1 MTRFSARQSTST
13 SIRIGCLALLSTG
26 FLACLSPI
34 GAQEDNPE
42 AELTRLKQR
51 IETLQKEIQARAD
64 RKNSELANLREEEK
78 RVSDG
83 ARLLTDIKKQLADG
97 RSRQKALLAEREKY
111 LRNLGMQRDALSAQV
126 REAYMGGRNQRLKL
140 ALNQQ
145 DPARLGRLMV
155 YYRYLSESR
164 ARRISDVTDEL
175 DRLAEVEQQLSAEAD
190 ELQKLE
196 QLRAGELTELES
208 ARNRRRGI
216 VAKLDK
222 DMTRR
227 GDEIES
233 LKEAQK
239 DLEDLIEELRKAL
252 ENLPGTSRDPFAEQ
266 RGQLVWPVTGS
277 LLNDFGQPRAGG
289 SLRWNGV
296 LIGTDRGA
304 DVRSVYHGRVAYADW
319 LPGLGLLI
327 VIEHG
332 DGYMSLYGHNETLFK
347 QLGDWVKPSEVIATT
362 GDSGGRSQAALYFEI
377 RKGARPENPHRWF
390 KGRLRSR

>member
-1 MTRFSARQSTST
+1 MTRFSAGQSTST
-13 SIRIGCLALLSTG
+13 SIRIGCLAVLSTG

-83 ARLLTDIKKQLADG
+83 ARLLADIKKQLADS

-175 DRLAEVEQQLSAEAD
+175 DRLAGVEQQLSAEAD

-208 ARNRRRGI
+208 ARNRRSGI

>member
-1 MTRFSARQSTST
+1 MTRFSERPGTCGLV
-13 SIRIGCLALLSTG
+13 RIGCLALFLTG
-26 FLACLSPI
+26 FLSCPPPSS
-34 GAQEDNPE
+34 AQNDDPQ
-42 AELTRLKQR
+42 AQLTRLKQR
-51 IETLQKEIQARAD
+51 IQTLQKEIEARAD
-64 RKNSELANLREEEK
+64 RRNDEIANLREEEK
-78 RVSDG
+78 RVSSG
-83 ARLLTDIKKQLADG
+83 ANLLADTKKRQIES
-97 RSRQKALLAEREKY
+97 RSRQKALLGEQEKY

-164 ARRISDVTDEL
+164 AQRISDVTDEL
-175 DRLAEVEQQLSAEAD
+175 DRLADVEQQLAAEAG

-196 QLRAGELTELES
+196 QLRARELKELES
-208 ARNRRRGI
+208 ARNRRRSI

-233 LKEAQK
+233 LKDDQK
-239 DLEDLIEELRKAL
+239 DLEKLITELRKAL
-252 ENLPGTSRDPFAEQ
+252 EDMPGTSRDPFADQ
-266 RGQLVWPVTGS
+266 RGQLIWPVAGS

-296 LIGTDRGA
+296 LVATGRGA
-304 DVRSVYHGRVAYADW
+304 EVKAVYHGRVAYADW

-347 QLGDWVKPSEVIATT
+347 QVGDWVQPSEVIATT
-362 GDSGGRSQAALYFEI
+362 GDSGGRSKAALYFEI
-377 RKGARPENPHRWF
+377 RKGSRPENPHRWL
-390 KGRLRSR
+390 KGRLSAR

>member
-1 MTRFSARQSTST
+1 M
-13 SIRIGCLALLSTG
+13 GCFVLLSTG
-26 FLACLSPI
+26 FLTCLSPA
-34 GAQEDNPE
+34 GAQEDNPA
-42 AELTRLKQR
+42 AELTRVKKR
-51 IETLQKEIQARAD
+51 IETLQQEIQARTD
-64 RKNSELANLREEEK
+64 RKNSEVAHLREEEK
-78 RVSDG
+78 RVSAA
-83 ARLLTDIKKQLADG
+83 ARLLADIRKRLAES
-97 RSRQKALLAEREKY
+97 RSRQKALLVDREKH
-111 LRNLGMQRDALSAQV
+111 LGNLGMQRDALSEQV

-175 DRLAEVEQQLSAEAD
+175 DRLAEIEQQLSAEAA
-190 ELQKLE
+190 ELQNLG
-196 QLRAGELTELES
+196 QLRARELDELET
-208 ARNRRRGI
+208 ARKRRRSI

-222 DMTRR
+222 DMVRR
-227 GDEIES
+227 GDEIEN

-239 DLEDLIEELRKAL
+239 DLETLIAELQRAI
-252 ENLPGTSRDPFAEQ
+252 EDLPGTSRDPFADQ
-266 RGQLVWPVTGS
+266 RGHLVWPVKGS
-277 LLNDFGQPRAGG
+277 LLSDFGQPRAGG

-304 DVRSVYHGRVAYADW
+304 EVRAVYHGRVAYADW
-319 LPGLGLLI
+319 LPGLGLLV

-347 QLGDWVKPSEVIATT
+347 QLGDWVRPSEVIATT

-390 KGRLRSR
+390 KGRLRAR